1 MLNPDD
7 FVYLPS
13 LVVKELL
20 AGREVEITG
29 GMCTHFTTAADY
41 KKRKADL
48 TGKFGEVINDRPD
61 RKRTLVA
68 TRNPPPWALQIIHE
82 HIWER
87 KEMEQWKIPEVF
99 R

>member
-29 GMCTHFTTAADY
+29 GLYTHFKTAADY
-41 KKRKADL
+41 KQKKADL
-48 TGKFGEVINDRPD
+48 VGKFGEVIVRG
-61 RKRTLVA
+61 KVTKVA
-68 TRNPPPWALQIIHE
+68 TRNPPPWALQVIHD

-87 KEMEQWKIPEVF
+87 KEMENWKIPEVF